1 MPEKNKNFFVLLT
14 SLSNK
19 TFTLSS
25 ASTILGPR
33 YFVIFVLWFLSDL
46 KGAQSVIGLC
56 WPGHYFCQ
64 FDKHLPQP
72 KTKCMHWIQSR
83 NLLWYCLVFH
93 LILDLIL
100 KTSFW
105 ANFYTT
111 HKVLSYLVKHSIQ
124 RNMKRSSGKCEDAGQ
139 EKLITEK
146 KRNESITLQ
155 NKSSLYKLY
164 NWKIDGEMLH
174 IFEKSS
180 FLDLEPSA
188 MIQNSRHFSPLLI
201 LQIWKF
207 GSPWPSPS
215 VNSQWY
221 LKNECSD
228 MS

>member
-1 MPEKNKNFFVLLT
+1 MLT

-72 KTKCMHWIQSR
+72 KTKCMRWIQSR

-124 RNMKRSSGKCEDAGQ
+124 RNMKRSSGKCEGAGQ
-139 EKLITEK
+139 GKLITEK

-155 NKSSLYKLY
+155 NNHHYINCIIGKLMEKCYIYLKSQVFLTLNLRQWFRIRVISHLY
-164 NWKIDGEMLH
+164 W
-174 IFEKSS
+174 F
-180 FLDLEPSA
+180 F
-188 MIQNSRHFSPLLI
+188 
-201 LQIWKF
+201 KF
-207 GSPWPSPS
+207 GSLALLGQ
-215 VNSQWY
+215 VHQWI
-221 LKNECSD
+221 LNGI
-228 MS
+228 